1 MQNVVKGGDVMNPK
15 EKAKHLPSSP
25 GVYLMKDSY
34 GSIIYVGKS
43 KNLKSRVSSYF
54 QESSRHS
61 NKVLKLVQ
69 HLKDFD
75 IIQTDTEFEAFI
87 LECKLIKEIQPLY
100 NRLMKNPQSYT
111 YIMIKM
117 NRSCHRIELANCMNE
132 DDGNLYFGPYTSKSR
147 TEKAIQG
154 LKEMFKIDCNQ
165 YSSRKGPCLNYSLGL
180 CIGMCFDASAQIQYN
195 HIMNRIICLLEGSD
209 TSILDEMS
217 QKMDEEAGRF
227 DFEAAAKIR
236 DHIEALQ
243 SLLKREKVIQ
253 FTKADKNI
261 IMLEPIGD
269 SRVKLFLIRRNQIL
283 YNRIYEINQ
292 TNQEQVISDIKNHI
306 FNHFT
311 KSVHIAENISKE
323 EIDEAQIVYRY
334 LNSHAED
341 SLIILDH
348 WLYFKESDEIEK
360 AVRELI
366 DSLMESYFK

>member
-15 EKAKHLPSSP
+15 EKAKQLPSSP

-43 KNLKSRVSSYF
+43 KKLKSRVSSYF

-69 HLKDFD
+69 QLKDFD

-117 NRSCHRIELANCMNE
+117 NRSCHRIELANRMNE
-132 DDGNLYFGPYTSKSR
+132 NDGNLYFGPYTSKNR
-147 TEKAIQG
+147 TEKAMQG

-180 CIGMCFDASAQIQYN
+180 CIGMCFEASAQIQYN
-195 HIMNRIICLLEGSD
+195 HIMNRIIRLLEGSD

-236 DHIEALQ
+236 DHIEAIQ
-243 SLLKREKVIQ
+243 SLLKKEKVIQ

-269 SRVKLFLIRRNQIL
+269 GRVKLFLIKRNQIL

-341 SLIILDH
+341 SLIIPDH
-348 WLYFKESDEIEK
+348 WLYFKKSDEIRQ